1 MHVPAHRSVAGLG
14 PRLRRA
20 VVRAACLTVGLGV
33 VAAGGAGMAMQD
45 QPPAH
50 DFEVQVTPSSAVARL
65 MERYDCSTLGYG
77 DGSTPESAIVR
88 RPTGRL
94 VVVSFDEG
102 WRVHVADEASQLVA
116 VCLRPPT

>member
-1 MHVPAHRSVAGLG
+1 MPAHRSVAGLG

-50 DFEVQVTPSSAVARL
+50 DFDVQVTPSSAVAKL
-65 MERYDCSTLGYG
+65 MERYDCSTLGYD
-77 DGSTPESAIVR
+77 DGSTPEGAIVR

-116 VCLRPPT
+116 VCLRPPR